1 MKVSKIDGN
10 KITVKSNDG
19 SVMTLTLDQI
29 NDNYLSND
37 TLNDSKSFEQ
47 NITREEESFGKETT
61 NSTSELL
68 ANDAKLKEI
77 NDSDIS
83 AKEAED
89 NLLDDL
95 DC

>member
-1 MKVSKIDGN
+1 
-10 KITVKSNDG
+10 
-19 SVMTLTLDQI
+19 MTLTLDQI

-37 TLNDSKSFEQ
+37 ALNDPKSFEQ
-47 NITREEESFGKETT
+47 NVTKEEENFGKETT
-61 NSTSELL
+61 TSTSELL

-83 AKEAED
+83 AEDAED